1 LISRARRSTLAV
13 MMLLAY
19 NVHSLVLTPALHT
32 PVMTPAI
39 NMDIVMKAK
48 QPRSPWQKA
57 ADVMVPDVMPRTA
70 AEVYDV
76 DVTEAAQEISKAKA
90 KLPDINSEAIED
102 AAIGVFKFMRKAV
115 QGLADINEEYDLI
128 GKAKDVADQAKG
140 AAAAAIEFEKE
151 NELLIK
157 TRAALEVGV
166 DEIKGMKNTKPVP
179 VAAEE
184 PPKGARKGPKR
195 KGSKKK

>member
-1 LISRARRSTLAV
+1 
-13 MMLLAY
+13 MMLLAC
-19 NVHSLVLTPALHT
+19 NVHSLVLTPALRT
-32 PVMTPAI
+32 PVMSPAI

-48 QPRSPWQKA
+48 QPRNDKWFGTA
-57 ADVMVPDVMPRTA
+57 ADVMVPDVMPKTA

-76 DVTEAAQEISKAKA
+76 DVTEAADEIASAMETPAKPKAKM
-90 KLPDINSEAIED
+90 PDSEAIED

-128 GKAKDVADQAKG
+128 GKAKEVADQAKG

-166 DEIKGMKNTKPVP
+166 DELKGMKKTKPVP
-179 VAAEE
+179 VAADE
-184 PPKGARKGPKR
+184 PPTGARKGPKK
-195 KGSKKK
+195 KGWKLK